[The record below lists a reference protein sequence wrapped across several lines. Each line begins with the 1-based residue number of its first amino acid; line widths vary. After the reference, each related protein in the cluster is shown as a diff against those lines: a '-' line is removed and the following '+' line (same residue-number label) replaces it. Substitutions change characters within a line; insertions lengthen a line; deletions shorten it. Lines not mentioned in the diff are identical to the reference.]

1 MNLVALST
9 LLCPATAMSFS
20 KTKSKEDLGIK
31 PKQVSKG
38 DLYVEECLARL

>member
-9 LLCPATAMSFS
+9 LLCPSRTTSLS
-20 KTKSKEDLGIK
+20 KIKSKGYLGIK

-38 DLYVEECLARL
+38 DLCVEEFLA